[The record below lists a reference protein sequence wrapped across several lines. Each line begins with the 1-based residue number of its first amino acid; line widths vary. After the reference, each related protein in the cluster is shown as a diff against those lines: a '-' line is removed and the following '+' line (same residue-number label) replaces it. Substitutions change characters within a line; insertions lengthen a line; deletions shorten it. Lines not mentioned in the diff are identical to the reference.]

1 MNFNLVNQ
9 NNFIILK
16 IKQVMAKFGLYTNQ
30 GERITITEHKDM
42 KEALE
47 FHAKRKQLPLDLFI
61 SMFRVEKIEE
71 NETRSIKN

>member
-1 MNFNLVNQ
+1 
-9 NNFIILK
+9 
-16 IKQVMAKFGLYTNQ
+16 MAKFGLYTNQ
-30 GERITITEHKDM
+30 GSRITITEHKDM

-71 NETRSIKN
+71 NETRSIKS

>member
-1 MNFNLVNQ
+1 
-9 NNFIILK
+9 
-16 IKQVMAKFGLYTNQ
+16 MAKFGLYTNQ

-71 NETRSIKN
+71 NETRSIKS

>member
-1 MNFNLVNQ
+1 
-9 NNFIILK
+9 
-16 IKQVMAKFGLYTNQ
+16 MAKFGLYTNQ
-30 GERITITEHKDM
+30 GNRITITEHKDM

-71 NETRSIKN
+71 NETRSIKS

>member
-1 MNFNLVNQ
+1 
-9 NNFIILK
+9 
-16 IKQVMAKFGLYTNQ
+16 MAKFGLYTNQ

-61 SMFRVEKIEE
+61 AMFRVEK
-71 NETRSIKN
+71 NRRK

>member
-1 MNFNLVNQ
+1 
-9 NNFIILK
+9 
-16 IKQVMAKFGLYTNQ
+16 MAKFELYTNQ
-30 GERITITEHKDM
+30 GEKITTTEHKDI

>member
-1 MNFNLVNQ
+1 
-9 NNFIILK
+9 
-16 IKQVMAKFGLYTNQ
+16 MAKFGLYTNQ

-47 FHAKRKQLPLDLFI
+47 YHAKLKQLPLDLFI
-61 SMFRVEKIEE
+61 SMFVVKKIEE

>member
-1 MNFNLVNQ
+1 
-9 NNFIILK
+9 
-16 IKQVMAKFGLYTNQ
+16 MAKFELYTNQ
-30 GERITITEHKDM
+30 GEKITTTEHKDM

-47 FHAKRKQLPLDLFI
+47 YHSKLKQLPLDLFV

>member
-1 MNFNLVNQ
+1 
-9 NNFIILK
+9 
-16 IKQVMAKFGLYTNQ
+16 MAKFGLYTNQ

-47 FHAKRKQLPLDLFI
+47 FHAKRKRLPLDLFI
-61 SMFRVEKIEE
+61 SMFVLKEIKEN

>member
-1 MNFNLVNQ
+1 
-9 NNFIILK
+9 
-16 IKQVMAKFGLYTNQ
+16 MAKFGLYTNQ

-61 SMFRVEKIEE
+61 AMFRVEKIEE

>member
-1 MNFNLVNQ
+1 
-9 NNFIILK
+9 
-16 IKQVMAKFGLYTNQ
+16 MAKFGLYTNQ

-61 SMFRVEKIEE
+61 SMFRVKKIEE

>member
-1 MNFNLVNQ
+1 
-9 NNFIILK
+9 
-16 IKQVMAKFGLYTNQ
+16 MAKFGLYTNQ

-47 FHAKRKQLPLDLFI
+47 YHAKLKQLPLDLFI
-61 SMFRVEKIEE
+61 AMFRVEKIEE

>member
-1 MNFNLVNQ
+1 
-9 NNFIILK
+9 
-16 IKQVMAKFGLYTNQ
+16 MAKFELYANQ
-30 GERITITEHKDM
+30 GEKITTTEHKDM